1 MNKKNFIPTINVCSL
16 IKSEFDTK
24 EYYKALKKIEKACS
38 KVGFFQ
44 IINHGISMKN
54 INNICKV
61 GNKFFNS
68 SKKNKI
74 KLAPKKWNSKNKN
87 IYRGYF
93 PNDVNGKEGLD
104 IGDLKVT
111 KNYAKNV
118 KNQYIEYIDLNKSI
132 DKKSIKILSN
142 YFDNIYELC
151 EILFQG
157 IIKLYNKDAKI
168 SKRVFSRYKTLSTLR
183 FNYYPNQSK
192 PIEISKQDGVALGC
206 ETHVDSGIFTVLYQD
221 KNGGLQVQNRKNQK
235 WYNVPFNKNAL
246 VVNTGRALE
255 FLSKGKFKATNHR
268 VLWNKKK
275 RISIP
280 FFFEPSYDFKMNN
293 SYLNGSKSNNR
304 GLIYE
309 KFLNLSLKKFIEY
322 QR

>member
-1 MNKKNFIPTINVCSL
+1 MKNLIPTINIASIMKKDL
-16 IKSEFDTK
+16 NSTKSMKAINKIK
-24 EYYKALKKIEKACS
+24 KACIDT
-38 KVGFFQ
+38 GFFQ
-44 IINHGISMKN
+44 ITGHGISKN
-54 INNICKV
+54 NIKNICKV

-74 KLAPKKWNSKNKN
+74 KLSPKKWNPKNKN

-104 IGDLKVT
+104 IGDLKVS
-111 KNYAKNV
+111 KKYAQKL
-118 KNQYIEYIDLNKSI
+118 KNQYIEFLDLKKSI
-132 DKKSIKILSN
+132 DKKSIKILSD
-142 YFDNIYELC
+142 YFDNIFILGEL
-151 EILFQG
+151 LFKS
-157 IIKLYNKDAKI
+157 IIRIYKNDTYI
-168 SKRVFSRYKTLSTLR
+168 SKKAFSRLKTLSTLR
-183 FNYYPNQSK
+183 FNYYPNQTK

-206 ETHVDSGIFTVLYQD
+206 ETHVDSGIFTILYQD
-221 KNGGLQVQNRKNQK
+221 NKGGLQVQNRKTKK
-235 WYNVPFNKNAL
+235 WHNVPFNKNAL

-275 RISIP
+275 RMSIP
-280 FFFEPSYDFKMNN
+280 FFFEPSYDFKMNPDFLHTKKIN
-293 SYLNGSKSNNR
+293 DK

-309 KFLNLSLKKFIEY
+309 KFLNKSLKKFVEY